1 MLQIHGLSRSRLQSV
16 VRCVGWALQYPTTYC
31 QSLTASFCHEPKMES
46 SPLILQSLFHLQ
58 YDAAGAQSD
67 PRMSISTRR
76 TSILPTI
83 LLLIAL
89 PAFWQWSVWPKH
101 PDWQSCTVHISRKKL
116 GWWPAEVTLSL
127 CSKDKSQKAEN
138 WKHSSCVDTQPGVS
152 QQSDIGWETQC
163 DSVSLL
169 LPTSVMVQQCDSH
182 CDSVPPNWSTYT
194 LSSLTVMLWCCVQGS
209 HLLVMVG

>member
-16 VRCVGWALQYPTTYC
+16 VRCVGWGLQYPTTYC

-58 YDAAGAQSD
+58 YGAAGAQSD
-67 PRMSISTRR
+67 PRMSISTGQ
-76 TSILPTI
+76 TYILPTI
-83 LLLIAL
+83 LLLIAQ
-89 PAFWQWSVWPKH
+89 PASFWQWSP
-101 PDWQSCTVHISRKKL
+101 PSDTSRKNWVDGQL
-116 GWWPAEVTLSL
+116 RSLSL
-127 CSKDKSQKAEN
+127 SLGLFKRQVTEAEN

-169 LPTSVMVQQCDSH
+169 LPPSVMVQQCDSH
-182 CDSVPPNWSTYT
+182 CDSVPPNWSTFT